1 MIEPDD
7 SITTMENIVQDQTK
21 EPDVA
26 IGLFAL
32 VIHFVREQ

>member
-1 MIEPDD
+1 LIEPDVF
-7 SITTMENIVQDQTK
+7 ITTMETIVQDQTK

-32 VIHFVREQ
+32 VIHVVREQ